1 MGSEKQLTRLQ
12 KKYCESAARGRNPT
26 EAAREAGYKNP
37 ARAVMVLEKN
47 ERVQREIQRQKEA
60 VRKETVQ
67 EEEPEVAD
75 QGEILEFLTQTM
87 RGDEEPRIRMKAAE
101 LLGKMKDTGE
111 KEERVVIVDDV
122 K

>member
-12 KKYCESAARGRNPT
+12 KKYCESVARGRNPT

-47 ERVQREIQRQKEA
+47 ERIQREIQRQKEA
-60 VRKETVQ
+60 ARKETAQ

>member
-1 MGSEKQLTRLQ
+1 MGSEKQLTKLQ

-37 ARAVMVLEKN
+37 ARAVLVLEKN
-47 ERVQREIQRQKEA
+47 ERIQREIQRRKEA
-60 VRKETVQ
+60 AKQ
-67 EEEPEVAD
+67 EGTQEGESEVAD
-75 QGEILEFLTQTM
+75 QGEIMEFLTQTM

-101 LLGKMKDTGE
+101 LLGKLKDTGE
-111 KEERVVIVDDV
+111 KESRVVIVDDV